1 LSALAYEAELG
12 MNVVEEFENL
22 NKTTPQI
29 ARMNPAAKWDLEAFH
44 RAGGIPRV
52 MANLGD
58 ILDLGVMTC
67 TGKTLKENLA
77 SYKYSY
83 PSNSEIIRTREDPFS
98 KTGGIAVLHGNLAP
112 KTAISKPGA
121 IDPALHRF
129 SGKAKVFNS
138 EEAAEEAILG
148 GKISAGD
155 VVVIRY
161 EGPKG
166 GPGMREMF
174 KAMKYLYGM
183 GLHKSTALI
192 TDGRFSGTNNGC
204 FVGHISPEAAEGG
217 PLAVVE
223 DGDEIFIDVI
233 EGRLELKVEDGE
245 ISRRLAEWTKPE
257 KPVPWGYLRLYSLT
271 ASSAHEGAIID
282 YRALKKAKD

>member
-1 LSALAYEAELG
+1 
-12 MNVVEEFENL
+12 
-22 NKTTPQI
+22 
-29 ARMNPAAKWDLEAFH
+29 MNPASKWDLEAFY

-52 MANLGD
+52 MSGLGD

-67 TGKTLKENLA
+67 TGRTLKDNLA
-77 SYKYSY
+77 AFRYMY
-83 PSNSEIIRTREDPFS
+83 PPNPEIVRTRDDPFS
-98 KTGGIAVLHGNLAP
+98 ATGGIAVLHGNLAP

-129 SGKAKVFNS
+129 QGKARVFDGE
-138 EEAAEEAILG
+138 EEAEKAILAG
-148 GKISAGD
+148 EIRAGD

-183 GLHKSTALI
+183 GLHRSVALV

-204 FVGHISPEAAEGG
+204 FVGHVSPEAAEGG
-217 PLAVVE
+217 PLAAVR
-223 DGDEIFIDVI
+223 DGDEIVIDI
-233 EGRLELKVEDGE
+233 TGGRLELRAGEGE
-245 ISRRLAEWTKPE
+245 IARRLADWKKPE
-257 KPVPWGYLRLYSLT
+257 KDIPRGYLRLYSLM
-271 ASSAHEGAIID
+271 ASSAHEGAVMD
-282 YRALKKAKD
+282 YRVPGGGGS